1 MPDKPKHVEEELK
14 KFSKTKLPH
23 FFKYAKDKEEHQV
36 SSINSSTVNM
46 LEEIIPNTRIQF
58 KDVAGKMDYELLMTN
73 VNVEVDKEV
82 IKKYDTINRMKK
94 VIMGDLD
101 DDKAFNKY
109 ITDALLEINPD
120 ITIIVD
126 SLIKTLFER
135 NSINK
140 TTLWNA
146 FGEYM
151 YANLESKLGKS
162 IQCDTCTV
170 RFEKK
175 SSTHVLCDDCKKE
188 KQKIKNK
195 EKSLKYYHKNK

>member
-1 MPDKPKHVEEELK
+1 MPDKPKHVDEELK

-46 LEEIIPNTRIQF
+46 LEDIIPNTRIKF
-58 KDVAGKMDYELLMTN
+58 KDVAGKMDYELLMYN
-73 VNVEVDKEV
+73 VNVEVDLEV
-82 IKKYDTINRMKK
+82 VKKYDSINRMKK
-94 VIMGDLD
+94 VIMGELD
-101 DDKAFNKY
+101 DDRAFNKY
-109 ITDALLEINPD
+109 ITDALLEINSD

-146 FGEYM
+146 FGEHM
-151 YANLESKLGKS
+151 YSNLEINLGNTK
-162 IQCDTCTV
+162 QCDNCTV
-170 RFEKK
+170 RFEGKRNEL
-175 SSTHVLCDDCKKE
+175 LCSNCKKE
-188 KQKIKNK
+188 VKNK
-195 EKSLKYYHKNK
+195 QNKTYRNKK